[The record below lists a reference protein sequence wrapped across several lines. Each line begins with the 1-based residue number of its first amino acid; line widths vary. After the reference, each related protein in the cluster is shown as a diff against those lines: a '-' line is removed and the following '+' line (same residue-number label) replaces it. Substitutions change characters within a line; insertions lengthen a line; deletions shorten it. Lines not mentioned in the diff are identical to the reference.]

1 MDFNAAYKQLTTAD
15 NEKIQTAD
23 VIAIEV
29 IHDKK
34 SDEPCARPRY
44 ARQGILAP
52 GSVTRHEQDM
62 IHLMS
67 TFSGTYTT
75 EAGRHFVEH
84 LSRLTTISDFKP
96 LRTLPG
102 SDISRIIMW
111 PTHAPDQTESV
122 NGDFGSDV
130 NWIFAYCNRE
140 VIDVNPAL
148 QAYDFRPPDVG
159 STSIH
164 ATIIGS
170 LYPIVPSPNYSKLHS
185 AVIIEKPE
193 FYLKPCGEI
202 LQSAK
207 AACDTWRKKQLL
219 RGTIVF
225 LLFLVLYICFLS
237 LISSDE

>member
-44 ARQGILAP
+44 ARQGILVP

-96 LRTLPG
+96 LRTQPG

-122 NGDFGSDV
+122 NGDFCSDV
-130 NWIFAYCNRE
+130 NWIFAYCNKE
-140 VIDVNPAL
+140 VIDGNPAL

-159 STSIH
+159 STSIY

-207 AACDTWRKKQLL
+207 VACDTWRKKQLL

-225 LLFLVLYICFLS
+225 FLFLVLYICFLS